1 MPQADYIDIQDLK
14 KNNNNKTLNNS
25 FAYANFNY
33 CPLIWQF
40 CSAKSVRK
48 IEKIQGRQLN
58 NAQ

>member
-1 MPQADYIDIQDLK
+1 MSQADYIDIQDLK

-33 CPLIWQF
+33 YPLIQHF
-40 CSAKSVRK
+40 FSAKSVRK
-48 IEKIQGRQLN
+48 IEKIQERQLN